1 MMWTG
6 EPAGRPVR
14 LSPREGEYHMGLVRA
29 GLSLAGVIAAVGATL
44 AVATLWL
51 LLTDPV
57 TVADAVATGDV
68 SPLVS
73 ALADVFATAMRGILS
88 YL

>member
-1 MMWTG
+1 
-6 EPAGRPVR
+6 
-14 LSPREGEYHMGLVRA
+14 MGLVKA
-29 GLSLAGVIAAVGATL
+29 GLSLAGVIAAVAATL

-51 LLTDPV
+51 LMTDPV
-57 TVADAVATGDV
+57 TVADAVASGDV

-73 ALADVFATAMRGILS
+73 ALANVFATAIRDILD

>member
-1 MMWTG
+1 
-6 EPAGRPVR
+6 
-14 LSPREGEYHMGLVRA
+14 MGLVRA
-29 GLSLAGVIAAVGATL
+29 GLSLAGVIAVVGATL

-73 ALADVFATAMRGILS
+73 AIADVFATAMRGILS

>member
-1 MMWTG
+1 M
-6 EPAGRPVR
+6 
-14 LSPREGEYHMGLVRA
+14 SLVRA
-29 GLSLAGVIAAVGATL
+29 GLSLAGVIAAVAATL

-68 SPLVS
+68 APLVS
-73 ALADVFATAMRGILS
+73 ALADVFATAMRDLLS

>member
-1 MMWTG
+1 M
-6 EPAGRPVR
+6 
-14 LSPREGEYHMGLVRA
+14 SLVRA
-29 GLSLAGVIAAVGATL
+29 GLSLAGVVAAVAATL
-44 AVATLWL
+44 AAATLWL

-73 ALADVFATAMRGILS
+73 ALADVFATALRGILS

>member
-1 MMWTG
+1 M
-6 EPAGRPVR
+6 
-14 LSPREGEYHMGLVRA
+14 SLVRA
-29 GLSLAGVIAAVGATL
+29 GLSLAGVVAAVGATL

-73 ALADVFATAMRGILS
+73 ALADVFGAALRGILS

>member
-1 MMWTG
+1 
-6 EPAGRPVR
+6 
-14 LSPREGEYHMGLVRA
+14 MGLVRA

-57 TVADAVATGDV
+57 TVADAVASGDV

>member
-1 MMWTG
+1 M
-6 EPAGRPVR
+6 
-14 LSPREGEYHMGLVRA
+14 HLVRA
-29 GLSLAGVIAAVGATL
+29 GLSLAGVIAAVAATL
-44 AVATLWL
+44 AAATLWL

-57 TVADAVATGDV
+57 TVADAVASGDV

-73 ALADVFATAMRGILS
+73 ALADVLATAVRGLLS